1 MKIFEKVKAWRERPI
16 EKNFQVLLR
25 KFRRLSISTFE
36 AWKGYDFSGVISNA
50 DLKGNA
56 ESMAN
61 ATAYQA
67 YSPDQTLE
75 LLNELFLWK
84 TDFRRFIDVGCGKGR
99 QCIHVA
105 RRLDFPEVL
114 GIDFSEEL
122 VSIAKVNLGRSN
134 DKVKRST
141 RFITADARNWKLPEG
156 RNVVFLFNPFDS
168 ELLDAFV
175 KNNVDNFL
183 NDGSVIVYASD
194 NNCEALIENGFDV
207 IYRSI
212 EIRSSILVLAKRN

>member
-1 MKIFEKVKAWRERPI
+1 MRIFEKVKVWWERPI
-16 EKNFQVLLR
+16 EKNFVVLLR
-25 KFRRLSISTFE
+25 KFRRLSISIFE
-36 AWKGYDFSGVISNA
+36 AWMGYDFSGLISNA

-56 ESMAN
+56 ESISN

-67 YSPDQTLE
+67 YSPDQTIE

-99 QCIHVA
+99 QCIHIA
-105 RRLDFPEVL
+105 HQLNFPEVL
-114 GIDFSEEL
+114 GIDFSEDL
-122 VSIAKVNLGRSN
+122 VSIANANLARSN
-134 DKVKRST
+134 EKVKNST
-141 RFITADARNWKLPEG
+141 RFITADARNWKLPHG

-168 ELLDAFV
+168 ELLNAFV
-175 KNNVDNFL
+175 KNNLDNFL

-194 NNCEALIENGFDV
+194 NNCEVLLERGFNM

>member
-1 MKIFEKVKAWRERPI
+1 MKIIEKVKVWRARPI
-16 EKNFQVLLR
+16 EKNFVVLSR
-25 KFRRLSISTFE
+25 KFRRLSISIFE
-36 AWKGYDFSGVISNA
+36 AWRGYDFSGVISNT

-56 ESMAN
+56 ESIAN

-67 YSPDQTLE
+67 YSPDQTME

-84 TDFRRFIDVGCGKGR
+84 TDFMRFIDVGCGKGR

-105 RRLDFPEVL
+105 HRLDFSEVL
-114 GIDFSEEL
+114 GIDFSKDL
-122 VSIAKVNLGRSN
+122 VSIANQNREQSSE
-134 DKVKRST
+134 KVKKST
-141 RFITADARNWKLPEG
+141 KFITADARYWKLPEG

-175 KNNVDNFL
+175 KNNLDSFL
-183 NDGSVIVYASD
+183 NDGSVIIYASD
-194 NNCEALIENGFDV
+194 NNCEVLLENGFNV

-212 EIRSSILVLAKRN
+212 EIRSSILVLAKIN